1 LVSPLMNG
9 KTTATIVMIHGMCCG
24 GWFWENFRDFFMQA
38 GYRCLAPTLRYHDVD
53 PAAGPHPHVGT
64 VSLLDYAEDLEN
76 QIRQLETRPI
86 IMGHS
91 MGGLLAQILGSRGLG
106 RALVL
111 LTPAPPAGITVL
123 KPSVLRGFQSGLT
136 RWGFWRK
143 PFRQTFAEAEY
154 SVLNRMPAERRL
166 EVFSRFVYDS
176 GRAAC
181 EIGFWFF
188 DAKKAARVDG
198 GVVRCPVLVVAGAQ
212 DRMTPASICRQV
224 AAKYAAVATYKEFGD
239 HSHWVTAEPGW
250 HDIAQYVAD
259 WLGQTIPQATV
270 AIS

>member
-1 LVSPLMNG
+1 MQPKISE
-9 KTTATIVMIHGMCCG
+9 TIIMIHGMCCG
-24 GWFWENFRDFFMQA
+24 GWYWENFRKFFTEQ
-38 GYRCLAPTLRYHDVD
+38 GYRCLTPTLRFHEQD
-53 PAAGPHPHVGT
+53 PATEPHPQIGT
-64 VSLLDYAEDLEN
+64 VSLLDYAQDLER
-76 QIRQLETRPI
+76 QILQLEKRPI

-91 MGGLLAQILGSRGLG
+91 MGALLAQILGSRGLA

-111 LTPAPPAGITVL
+111 LTPAPPAGIIAL
-123 KPSVLRGFQSGLT
+123 RPSVLRGFRSGLT

-154 SVLNRMPAERRL
+154 SVLNRMPQERRQ
-166 EVFSRFVYDS
+166 EVYSRFVYES
-176 GRAAC
+176 GRAAS

-198 GVVRCPVLVVAGAQ
+198 DRVRCPVLVVAAKQ

-224 AAKYAAVATYKEFGD
+224 ARKYAAVATYKEFGD

-250 HDIAQYVAD
+250 QEIAHYVAV
-259 WLGQTIPQATV
+259 WFGQTMLPTSAE
-270 AIS
+270 IS